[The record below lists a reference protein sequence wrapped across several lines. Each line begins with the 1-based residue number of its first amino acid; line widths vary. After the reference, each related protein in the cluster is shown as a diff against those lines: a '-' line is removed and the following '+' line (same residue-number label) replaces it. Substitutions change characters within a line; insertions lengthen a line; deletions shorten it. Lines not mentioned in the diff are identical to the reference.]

1 MSRDAKRV
9 AIFNAAIKL
18 LESTANHSDI
28 KISDIAKDA
37 SVGKGTVYE
46 YFDSKNELL
55 QLAVIYG
62 IEQQFL
68 KLKNLKVDGGF
79 RESFTFVMGNL
90 DMKIVNSIIFSKA
103 LIFRK
108 PAKGIDSLG
117 ESLFETATR
126 LKKVVFDIFCILA
139 KKAADEGVINPDYT
153 DSDLY
158 FIIGGIVMVIVNYR
172 HSFSPYSDLTCG
184 ELYSMLADK
193 FVQFLR

>member
-68 KLKNLKVDGGF
+68 ELKNLKVDGGF
-79 RESFTFVMGNL
+79 RESFSIVMESL
-90 DMKIVNSIIFSKA
+90 DRKVMNSLIFSKA
-103 LIFRK
+103 LIFRQ
-108 PAKGIDSLG
+108 PANNLHSL
-117 ESLFETATR
+117 EEDLSNTVTR
-126 LKKVVFDIFCILA
+126 LKIVVYDIFRILSE
-139 KKAADEGVINPDYT
+139 KAADEGLIKSDFT

>member
-79 RESFTFVMGNL
+79 RESFSIVMESL
-90 DMKIVNSIIFSKA
+90 DRKVMNSLIFSKA
-103 LIFRK
+103 LIFRQ
-108 PAKGIDSLG
+108 PANNLHSL
-117 ESLFETATR
+117 EEDLSNTVTR
-126 LKKVVFDIFCILA
+126 LKIVVYDIFRILSE
-139 KKAADEGVINPDYT
+139 KAADEGLIKSDFT

>member
-1 MSRDAKRV
+1 MSRDVKRS
-9 AIFNAAIKL
+9 AIFNSAIKL
-18 LESTANHSDI
+18 LESTENQSDI
-28 KISDIAKDA
+28 KISDIAKNA
-37 SVGKGTVYE
+37 GVGKGTVYE
-46 YFDSKNELL
+46 YFNSKDELL

-62 IEQQFL
+62 IEQQFSQME
-68 KLKNLKVDGGF
+68 NMRVDGGF

-126 LKKVVFDIFCILA
+126 LKKVVFNIFCILA

-158 FIIGGIVMVIVNYR
+158 FIIGGILMVIVNYR
-172 HSFSPYSDLTCG
+172 HSFSPYSNLSND